1 MNSLIPTL
9 LPLRAPAAK
18 IPWYSLAA
26 AILLLIAAA
35 LRFHDLAGNPINF
48 DEAIAAF
55 NSRGSFAQV
64 ISNTRHSN
72 SSPLLYPLLS
82 WIIQQV
88 ESSAFS
94 IRVVPATASVLTVA
108 AILLLLPRVGVSR
121 PAALLAAL
129 LAALSPAA
137 VEYAQFAREYSTDTL
152 MAVLLIASLLWY
164 LRAGRKALLAASLLL
179 APLTQ
184 YGLVLFG
191 SAILLT
197 ALLSGRAGASGPTTA
212 QSQKPAA
219 YPTRLLNWLQRRL
232 DLAIPAA
239 LFLSGSL
246 SSYFLTLRYQ
256 SPGGGFAADDYLA
269 AQYYSGGL
277 DPLALLS
284 FTATRLWSMLNYHL
298 PAPVL
303 LLTLLTL
310 GILLLASW
318 QRRRLDPIILLFLT
332 ALAIAATAALL
343 QLYPLGGNRQSLYLG
358 PIVFLTAGIAL
369 SGAASRL
376 AALSRRPELRP
387 ALLTGLAALAALS
400 GIAALQQKN
409 PYLGHSTFPEIIA
422 LLEQQA
428 RPADLVCIASW
439 GSDPIEFYLGRRDN
453 YRYHCTQ
460 DWITR
465 VGGLPAL
472 LSDLQQKGGRLY
484 LLVRGDNTPDYHTS
498 PWQLAQSSRH
508 GYIEQLVSGGPDLW
522 RLSAQI
528 PPELPA
534 AYHSLRARQ
543 PDAPG
548 EFDLYL
554 DLDLYRRENTLY
566 YLKEPCLP
574 ADNVTGFFLEII
586 PAFPDALPRGQ
597 EQENTALTFG
607 IYNKIFDGKCL
618 AAITLPEYPIAA
630 IRAGQSLKDGTPS
643 WTSTIR
649 VDRPAL
655 YRAAWAALTG
665 AAPVAP
671 AVFDLYLHNH
681 ALHYVKE
688 PCAPSDTATRF
699 FLHLVPADPADLPAV
714 QQPYGI
720 GNQDFDFARQGA
732 HFDGKCLALLPLPDY
747 PIAGLITG
755 QSAAGNRLWRTAF
768 PLDRTPE
775 HQATYT
781 ALTGIAPDAQA
792 TFDLYLQDNNLHYV
806 RESCA
811 ETDTTTRFFL
821 HLIPSNP
828 ADLPP
833 ERRPHGTANHD
844 FDFPWRGAVFDGKC
858 LATIPLPAYPI
869 AGLITGQD
877 AGHGRLWET
886 TVALDRTAEHR
897 ATYAALTGM
906 APAARADFDLYLQD
920 NNLHYVRESC
930 APPDTTARFFLHII
944 PSDPAD
950 LPPERQQYGIDNR
963 DFDFPLRGAIFNGKC
978 LATIT
983 LPDYPIAAIRTGQF
997 IPGQEPAWTVE
1008 FSP

>member
-9 LPLRAPAAK
+9 PLLRAPAAK

-35 LRFHDLAGNPINF
+35 LRFHDLAGNTIYA
-48 DEAIAAF
+48 DEAAIAF
-55 NSRGSFAQV
+55 NSRGSLAEV
-64 ISNTRHSN
+64 IGNTRGNN
-72 SSPLLYPLLS
+72 SSPLLYPLLA

-88 ESSAFS
+88 ASSAFS
-94 IRVVPATASVLTVA
+94 LRLVPATASVLTVA

-121 PAALLAAL
+121 PVVLLAAL

-137 VEYAQFAREYSTDTL
+137 VEYAQFAREYSIDTL
-152 MAVLLIASLLWY
+152 VAVLLMAGLLWY
-164 LRAGRKALLAASLLL
+164 LREGRKALLAASLLL

-184 YGLVLFG
+184 YGLALFG

-197 ALLSGRAGASGPTTA
+197 ALLAGRAGDSSPTTA
-212 QSQKPAA
+212 QSKQPPA
-219 YPTRLLNWLQRRL
+219 YSLRLLNWLQQRL
-232 DLAIPAA
+232 DLAVPAA
-239 LFLSGSL
+239 LFLAGSL
-246 SSYFLTLRYQ
+246 SSYFLTLRHQ
-256 SPGGGFAADDYLA
+256 SPGGGFAADSYLA

-284 FTATRLWSMLNYHL
+284 FAATRLWSLLNYHL

-310 GILLLASW
+310 GALLLTSR
-318 QRRRLDPIILLFLT
+318 QRRRLDPVILLFLT
-332 ALAIAATAALL
+332 ALALAAGAALL
-343 QLYPLGGNRQSLYLG
+343 QLYPLGGSRQSLYLG
-358 PIVFLTAGIAL
+358 PLVFLTAGVAL

-376 AALSRRPELRP
+376 AALSRSPELRP
-387 ALLTGLAALAALS
+387 ALLTTLAALAALS

-409 PYLGHSTFPEIIA
+409 PYLGHSAVTEIIT

-439 GSDPIEFYLGRRDN
+439 ESVTIEFYLGKRDN
-453 YRYHCTQ
+453 YRYGCTQ
-460 DWITR
+460 DWIAR

-472 LSDLQQKGGRLY
+472 LSDLRQKGGRLY
-484 LLVRGDNTPDYHTS
+484 LLVGGDNTPDYQKS
-498 PWQLAQSSRH
+498 PWQLVQSSRH
-508 GYIEQLVSGGPDLW
+508 GYLEQLVSGGPDLW

-528 PPELPA
+528 PPELSA
-534 AYHSLRARQ
+534 AYHSLRARA

-548 EFDLYL
+548 VFDLYL

-586 PAFPDALPRGQ
+586 PALPDTLSQGR
-597 EQENTALTFG
+597 ERESSVLTFG
-607 IYNKIFDGKCL
+607 KYNKLFDGKCL
-618 AAITLPEYPIAA
+618 ATITLPEYPIAA
-630 IRAGQSLKDGTPS
+630 IRTGQFLKDGTPLWS
-643 WTSTIR
+643 STIP

-655 YRAAWAALTG
+655 YRTAWTALAGTE
-665 AAPVAP
+665 PVAP
-671 AVFDLYLHNH
+671 ALFDLYLHNH
-681 ALHYVKE
+681 ALHYVKA

-699 FLHLVPADPADLPAV
+699 FLHVIPANPADLPPA

-720 GNQDFDFARQGA
+720 GNQDFDFDQQGA

-755 QSAAGNRLWRTAF
+755 QSDAGNRLWQTAF
-768 PLDRTPE
+768 PLDRTAE
-775 HQATYT
+775 HRATYT
-781 ALTGIAPDAQA
+781 ALTDIEPAARA
-792 TFDLYLQDNNLHYV
+792 IFDLYLQNNNLHYV

-811 ETDTTTRFFL
+811 AADTTTRFFL
-821 HLIPSNP
+821 HLIPANP

-833 ERRPHGTANHD
+833 ERQPHGVDNRD

-858 LATIPLPAYPI
+858 LATIPLPDYPI

-877 AGHGRLWET
+877 AGRGRLWET
-886 TVALDRTAEHR
+886 TVAVDRTAEHR
-897 ATYAALTGM
+897 ATYAALAGQE
-906 APAARADFDLYLQD
+906 PAAQAAFNLYLQD

-930 APPDTTARFFLHII
+930 APPDTAARFFLHII
-944 PSDPAD
+944 PVNTDD
-950 LPPERQQYGIDNR
+950 LPPERQQYGIANR
-963 DFDFPLRGAIFNGKC
+963 DFAFPLRGAIFDGKC
-978 LATIT
+978 LATVP
-983 LPDYPIAAIRTGQF
+983 LPDYPIANLRTGQF
-997 IPGQEPAWTVE
+997 IPGQEPAWTAEV
-1008 FSP
+1008 SP

>member
-9 LPLRAPAAK
+9 TPLRAPAAK

-26 AILLLIAAA
+26 LLLLLITAA
-35 LRFHDLAGNPINF
+35 LRFHDLAGDTVNF
-48 DEAIAAF
+48 DEAAVAF
-55 NSRGSFAQV
+55 NSRGSLAQV

-72 SSPLLYPLLS
+72 SSPLLYPLIS

-94 IRVVPATASVLTVA
+94 LRLVPATASVLTVA

-121 PAALLAAL
+121 PAAWLAAL
-129 LAALSPAA
+129 LATLSPAA
-137 VEYAQFAREYSTDTL
+137 VEYAQSARVYSIDTL
-152 MAVLLIASLLWY
+152 VAVLLIAGLLWY
-164 LRAGRKALLAASLLL
+164 LRDGRKALLGASLLL

-197 ALLSGRAGASGPTTA
+197 ALLPGRAGASSPTTA

-219 YPTRLLNWLQRRL
+219 YPTRLLNWLQQRL
-232 DLAIPAA
+232 DLTGPAA
-239 LFLSGSL
+239 LFLAGSL
-246 SSYFLTLRYQ
+246 SSYFLTFRQ
-256 SPGGGFAADDYLA
+256 QWRPGGFAADGYLSTF
-269 AQYYSGGL
+269 YYSGGF
-277 DPLALLS
+277 DPVDLLS
-284 FTATRLWSMLNYHL
+284 FAVARSWQLLNYNL
-298 PAPVL
+298 PAIISIL
-303 LLTLLTL
+303 FLAALAL
-310 GILLLASW
+310 LLLASW
-318 QRRRLDPIILLFLT
+318 QRRRLEPIALLFLT
-332 ALAIAATAALL
+332 ALAIAAGAALL
-343 QLYPLGGNRQSLYLG
+343 QLYPLGGSRQSLYLG
-358 PIVFLTAGIAL
+358 PVVFVTAGVAL
-369 SGAASRL
+369 AWAASRL
-376 AALSRRPELRP
+376 AALSRRPRLRP
-387 ALLTGLAALAALS
+387 ALLTALAALAALS
-400 GIAALQQKN
+400 GIATLQQRN
-409 PYLGHSTFPEIIA
+409 PYLGDSTFKEIIA

-428 RPADLVCIASW
+428 RPADLVCVPHWESVTM
-439 GSDPIEFYLGRRDN
+439 EFYQGKRDN
-453 YRYHCTQ
+453 YRYNCTTQ
-460 DWITR
+460 LAADN
-465 VGGLPAL
+465 GGLPTL
-472 LSDLQQKGGRLY
+472 LSDLGQKGGRLY
-484 LLVRGDNTPDYHTS
+484 LVVGIASAYQVSL
-498 PWQLAQSSRH
+498 WQLVKSSRH
-508 GYIEQLVSGGPDLW
+508 GYIEQLVSGVPQLW

-528 PPELPA
+528 PPELA
-534 AYHSLRARQ
+534 ATYYSLRARQ

-574 ADNVTGFFLEII
+574 GDNVTGFFLEII
-586 PAFPDALPRGQ
+586 PAFPGALSQGR
-597 EQENTALTFG
+597 ERESSVLTFG
-607 IYNKIFDGKCL
+607 IYNKLFDGKCL

-630 IRAGQSLKDGTPS
+630 LRTGQFLKDGTPL
-643 WTSTIR
+643 WGSTVP

-655 YRAAWAALTG
+655 YRAAATALAG

-681 ALHYVKE
+681 SLHYVKA

-699 FLHLVPADPADLPAV
+699 FLHTVPADPADLPPA
-714 QQPYGI
+714 QQPYGV
-720 GNQDFDFARQGA
+720 GNRDFDFARQGA

-755 QSAAGNRLWRTAF
+755 QSDAGNRLWQTEF
-768 PLDRTPE
+768 PLDRTAE
-775 HQATYT
+775 HQATYA
-781 ALTGIAPDAQA
+781 ALTGIEPAARSN
-792 TFDLYLQDNNLHYV
+792 FDLYLQNNNLHYV

-811 ETDTTTRFFL
+811 AADTATRFFL
-821 HLIPSNP
+821 HLIPANP

-833 ERRPHGTANHD
+833 ERRPHGVANHD

-858 LATIPLPAYPI
+858 LATIPLPDYPI

-886 TVALDRTAEHR
+886 TVAVDRTAEHQ
-897 ATYAALTGM
+897 ATYAALTGIE
-906 APAARADFDLYLQD
+906 PAARAIFDLYLQD
-920 NNLHYVRESC
+920 NHLHYVRESC
-930 APPDTTARFFLHII
+930 APPDTAARFFLHII

-950 LPPERQQYGIDNR
+950 LPPERQQYGIANR
-963 DFDFPLRGAIFNGKC
+963 DFAFPLRGARFDGKC
-978 LATIT
+978 MATVP